1 MINITLGNI
10 SITKMGHSS
19 GMFIG
24 EKNTL
29 SKFQYKTDINDVVGV
44 ISGDENKLNENRW
57 VKNKVNSE
65 DE

>member
-10 SITKMGHSS
+10 AIAKMSHSS

-29 SKFQYKTDINDVVGV
+29 SKFQYKTDVNDLVGV
-44 ISGDENKLNENRW
+44 ISGDENKLTENRW
-57 VKNKVNSE
+57 VKNKVHAE